1 MQEEVTVLRPTPV
14 HPEQE
19 SRGRQLCRTRPDNE
33 RMPVSPITSV
43 RSGSSG
49 NDVRELQRALKEK
62 GFDPQGT
69 DGKFGANTKKA
80 VIAFQKANGLEPD
93 GVVGKNTMKALFG
106 TAPARPSE
114 PVDGFEPA
122 TGQKFNA
129 RGTGYYPDASP
140 LEGGFVDR
148 RDQPLR
154 TLQDFLSGKANYV
167 SVAMDSKA
175 FPYGTKLRIPELE
188 AKYGKQ
194 IEFRVVDTGGAF
206 KGKGTS
212 RIDICTANERAS
224 LDSTINGPLTL
235 IRQ

>member
-1 MQEEVTVLRPTPV
+1 
-14 HPEQE
+14 
-19 SRGRQLCRTRPDNE
+19 
-33 RMPVSPITSV
+33 MPVSSVTSV

-49 NDVRELQRALKEK
+49 NDVKELQRALEAK

-69 DGKFGANTKKA
+69 DGKFGPNTRKA
-80 VIAFQKANGLEPD
+80 VVAFQRANGLEPD
-93 GVVGKNTMKALFG
+93 GVVGKNTHKALFG
-106 TAPARPSE
+106 SAPSRPPVPAG

-122 TGQKFNA
+122 EGQKFKA

-206 KGKGTS
+206 VGKGTS
-212 RIDICTANERAS
+212 RIDICTANKRAS
-224 LDSTINGPLTL
+224 LDSVINGPLTL
-235 IRQ
+235 VRS

>member
-1 MQEEVTVLRPTPV
+1 
-14 HPEQE
+14 
-19 SRGRQLCRTRPDNE
+19 
-33 RMPVSPITSV
+33 MPVSSISSV

-49 NDVRELQRALKEK
+49 SDVRELQLALKAK

-93 GVVGKNTMKALFG
+93 GIVGKDTIKALFG
-106 TAPARPSE
+106 NASPSQPTPVGPSQ
-114 PVDGFEPA
+114 PVDNFTPA
-122 TGQKFNA
+122 SGTKYNA
-129 RGTGYYPDASP
+129 RGTGYYPDSSA

-148 RDQPLR
+148 QDKPLR
-154 TLQDFLSGKANYV
+154 TLQDFLAGRSNYV

-188 AKYGKQ
+188 AKYGRQ

-206 KGKGTS
+206 VGKGTS
-212 RIDICTANERAS
+212 RIDICTANKAAS
-224 LDSTINGPLTL
+224 LDPTINGRLTL
-235 IRQ
+235 VRQ

>member
-1 MQEEVTVLRPTPV
+1 
-14 HPEQE
+14 
-19 SRGRQLCRTRPDNE
+19 
-33 RMPVSPITSV
+33 MPVSSISSV

-49 NDVRELQRALKEK
+49 NDVRELQLALKAK

-93 GVVGKNTMKALFG
+93 GIVGKDTIKALFG
-106 TAPARPSE
+106 SAPQPPVGPTRPT
-114 PVDGFEPA
+114 DDFQPA

-154 TLQDFLSGKANYV
+154 TLQDFLAGRANYV

-175 FPYGTKLRIPELE
+175 FPYGTRLRIPELE
-188 AKYGKQ
+188 AKYGRQ

-206 KGKGTS
+206 VGKGTS
-212 RIDICTANERAS
+212 RIDICTANKAAS
-224 LDSTINGPLTL
+224 LDATINGPLTL
-235 IRQ
+235 VRQ

>member
-1 MQEEVTVLRPTPV
+1 
-14 HPEQE
+14 
-19 SRGRQLCRTRPDNE
+19 
-33 RMPVSPITSV
+33 MPVSSITSV

-49 NDVRELQRALKEK
+49 NDVKELQRALKAK

-69 DGKFGANTKKA
+69 DGKFGANTRKA
-80 VIAFQKANGLEPD
+80 VVAFQRANGLEPD
-93 GVVGKNTMKALFG
+93 GVVGKNTHQALFG
-106 TAPARPSE
+106 SAPQSPRVPAG
-114 PVDGFEPA
+114 PVDGFQPA
-122 TGQKFNA
+122 EGQKFKA
-129 RGTGYYPDASP
+129 RGTGYYPDSSP

-194 IEFRVVDTGGAF
+194 VEFRVVDTGGAF
-206 KGKGTS
+206 VGKGTS
-212 RIDICTANERAS
+212 RIDVCTANKKAS
-224 LDSTINGPLTL
+224 LDPVINGPLTL
-235 IRQ
+235 VRA

>member
-1 MQEEVTVLRPTPV
+1 
-14 HPEQE
+14 
-19 SRGRQLCRTRPDNE
+19 
-33 RMPVSPITSV
+33 MPVSSITSV

-49 NDVRELQRALKEK
+49 NDVKELQRALKAK

-69 DGKFGANTKKA
+69 DGKFGANTRKA
-80 VIAFQKANGLEPD
+80 VVAFQRANGLEPD
-93 GVVGKNTMKALFG
+93 GVVGKNTHKALFG
-106 TAPARPSE
+106 SAPQSPPVPAG
-114 PVDGFEPA
+114 PVDGFQPA
-122 TGQKFNA
+122 EGQKFKA
-129 RGTGYYPDASP
+129 RGTGYYPDSSP

-206 KGKGTS
+206 VGKGTS
-212 RIDICTANERAS
+212 RIDVCTANKKAS
-224 LDSTINGPLTL
+224 LDPVINGPLTL
-235 IRQ
+235 VRA

>member
-1 MQEEVTVLRPTPV
+1 
-14 HPEQE
+14 
-19 SRGRQLCRTRPDNE
+19 
-33 RMPVSPITSV
+33 V

-49 NDVRELQRALKEK
+49 NEVREMQRALKDK

-69 DGKFGANTKKA
+69 DGKFGANTRKA
-80 VIAFQKANGLEPD
+80 VVAFQKANGLEPD
-93 GVVGKNTMKALFG
+93 GVVGKDTRKALFG
-106 TAPARPSE
+106 SPSQPLPVRPSE
-114 PVDGFEPA
+114 PVDGFSPA
-122 TGQKFNA
+122 TGQTFNA
-129 RGTGYYPDASP
+129 RGTGYYPDSSP
-140 LEGGFVDR
+140 LEGGYVDR

-206 KGKGTS
+206 VGKGTS
-212 RIDICTANERAS
+212 RIDICTANQRAS
-224 LDSTINGPLTL
+224 VDQTINGKLTL
-235 IRQ
+235 VRQ

>member
-1 MQEEVTVLRPTPV
+1 
-14 HPEQE
+14 
-19 SRGRQLCRTRPDNE
+19 
-33 RMPVSPITSV
+33 MPVSSITSV
-43 RSGSSG
+43 RTGSSG
-49 NDVRELQRALKEK
+49 HDVKELQRALKEK

-69 DGKFGANTKKA
+69 DGIFGANTRKA
-80 VIAFQKANGLEPD
+80 VVAFQRANGLEPD
-93 GVVGKNTMKALFG
+93 GVVGKNTIKALFG
-106 TAPARPSE
+106 SAPSAPTAPAG
-114 PVDGFEPA
+114 PVDGFE
-122 TGQKFNA
+122 GQKYKA

-206 KGKGTS
+206 VGKGTS
-212 RIDICTANERAS
+212 RIDICTANKKAS
-224 LDSTINGPLTL
+224 LDPVINGPLTL
-235 IRQ
+235 VRT

>member
-1 MQEEVTVLRPTPV
+1 
-14 HPEQE
+14 
-19 SRGRQLCRTRPDNE
+19 
-33 RMPVSPITSV
+33 MPVSSITSV
-43 RSGSSG
+43 RSGSTG
-49 NDVRELQRALKEK
+49 NDVKELQRALKEK

-69 DGKFGANTKKA
+69 DGIFGANTRKA
-80 VIAFQKANGLEPD
+80 VVAFQRANGLEPD
-93 GVVGKNTMKALFG
+93 GVVGKNTIKALFG
-106 TAPARPSE
+106 SAPSAPTAPAG
-114 PVDGFEPA
+114 PVDGFE
-122 TGQKFNA
+122 GQKYKA

-206 KGKGTS
+206 VGKGTS
-212 RIDICTANERAS
+212 RIDICTANKKAS
-224 LDSTINGPLTL
+224 LDPVINGPLTL
-235 IRQ
+235 VRT